1 MLRRSGQAAGH
12 ILHLLAEIVLGVVLL
27 AVVAAGLL
35 AGRLAE
41 GPINLAFLIPRVEA
55 ALNRPAGGPVL
66 TIGAA
71 ALGWEGFRSGFESP
85 LDLVFAN
92 VVLRGAGGAGIAE
105 IPRAEVSLSA
115 PELLIGRIVPRRIVI
130 EDPRVRVL
138 RDPEGRLEMALGR
151 RREAA
156 SPSPATASL
165 LGQVLA
171 ALNTPPGNDQSR
183 PARQFR
189 ELSQL
194 RILAIHGAELT
205 VLDQA
210 LGATWYAPTANLT
223 LTRGALGGLAGSG
236 RITLAVK
243 GRQAEIALKA
253 DLSEHGGLTVTANLS
268 PVRPAELAVILPR
281 LAPLAAV
288 DAPVTLD
295 AEFAMGGDTPE
306 PELRLHADVGAGDM
320 AFGGAVVPVAGG
332 ALALSVTRDRLIL
345 HQLALRLAGPG
356 NEPGPVLMVK
366 GTAALQAAGQAGDH
380 GAATWSGDVAVETA
394 GVNMAELSRYWPPA
408 IAPGGRAWVTSNITA
423 GTAKEARLALGF
435 TAPSDLGSVSL
446 TSVAGYVS
454 ASKLTVHWLRPVPP
468 LTDGEASLSITDAD
482 TLTIDVA
489 HAAEG
494 ALSVV
499 SGKVRITGLSAADQ
513 TASIAAR
520 IAGPLPA
527 VLGLLGQKRLNLLS
541 RFSLPFTDPSG
552 NTDTELTVALPLDDN
567 VTMDQ
572 VRMRADSTLTAV
584 HLGSVVSGQAFD
596 RGKLRLVADNAG
608 MSVPGQGALAGIP
621 ASFSYALDFAAGP
634 PGGVVQRGEASATA
648 NAAELAAL
656 GVGGLTGMLAGPI
669 RLAANFTVARDG
681 KGKAEMK
688 AGLTNAALTIAPLGF
703 TKPAGSAA
711 QAHAAIAFHAGRID
725 TIDGFG
731 LTGQGISLAGSASF
745 SGGRPMFVRLERAEI
760 GRTEAE
766 GSLRIPSN
774 GGPIAIVLSG
784 TTLDLSPR
792 FARQERKPKAAP
804 KPAAAARPPERGPP
818 WVVDAEFGRTLL
830 ANGQALSQCRLHAE
844 SDGAR
849 ITSARLTGTL
859 ASGRPLT
866 FTIAPDAGGR
876 TLAISTDDAGA
887 LLAAIDVT
895 QDVRD
900 GTFSLSARYDG
911 SEAGAP
917 LSGRAEMTDFR
928 VLKAPGLARVLQA
941 MTLYGLAQVLE
952 GPGMRFSKLIAP
964 FRLAGD
970 QLDLTDARAFNPS
983 LGLTIKGSVDLERRS
998 ANLSG
1003 TIVPAYFFNSL
1014 LGDIPL
1020 VGRLFSPEK
1029 GGGLFAAAYTID
1041 GPLDDPKVNVN
1052 PLAAITPGFLRGLF
1066 SMFNEKHS

>member
-1 MLRRSGQAAGH
+1 MLRRSGQAAAH

-41 GPINLAFLIPRVEA
+41 GPIDLAFLIPRVEA
-55 ALNRPAGGPVL
+55 ALNRPAAGPVL
-66 TIGAA
+66 TIGEA
-71 ALGWEGFRSGFESP
+71 ALGWEGFRNGFESP

-130 EDPRVRVL
+130 EDPRVRIV
-138 RDPEGRLEMALGR
+138 RDPEGRLEMAFGR

-156 SPSPATASL
+156 SPSPATAGL
-165 LGQVLA
+165 AGQVLA
-171 ALNTPPGNDQSR
+171 ALKAPPGNDQSP
-183 PARQFR
+183 PAQQFR

-205 VLDQA
+205 VVDQA

-223 LTRGALGGLAGSG
+223 LTRGAEGGLTGSG

-243 GRQAEIALKA
+243 GRQAEIALQA
-253 DLSEHGGLTVTANLS
+253 ALSERGGLAVTANLS
-268 PVRPAELAVILPR
+268 PIRPAELAAILPR

-295 AEFAMGGDTPE
+295 AEFAMGGEAPT
-306 PELRLHADVGAGDM
+306 PELRLQADVSAGDI
-320 AFGGAVVPVAGG
+320 ALGGAVVPIAGG
-332 ALALSVTRDRLIL
+332 ALALSATRDRLAL
-345 HQLALRLAGPG
+345 HPLVLRLAGPKG
-356 NEPGPVLMVK
+356 EAGPVLTVK
-366 GTAALQAAGQAGDH
+366 GAARLQAARN
-380 GAATWSGDVAVETA
+380 WSGDLSVETG
-394 GVNMAELSRYWPPA
+394 GVNMADLARYWPPA
-408 IAPGGRAWVTSNITA
+408 IAKGGRAWVTSNITA
-423 GTAKEARLALGF
+423 GTAEEARLALGF
-435 TAPSDLGSVSL
+435 TAPSDLGSLSL

-468 LTDGEASLSITDAD
+468 LTDGQASLSITGPD

-499 SGKVRITGLSAADQ
+499 GGKVRITGLSAPDQ
-513 TASIAAR
+513 DASIAAH

-527 VLGLLGQKRLNLLS
+527 VLGLLGQRRLNLLS

-552 NTDTELTVALPLDDN
+552 DTDTELTVALPLNDN

-572 VRMRADSTLTAV
+572 VRMRAESALTAV
-584 HLGSVVSGQAFD
+584 HLGSVVNGQSFD
-596 RGKLRLVADNAG
+596 QGKLKLTADNQG
-608 MSVPGQGALAGIP
+608 MSVSGQGALAGIP
-621 ASFSYALDFAAGP
+621 ARFSYALDFGAGP

-648 NAAELAAL
+648 NAAQLAAL
-656 GVGGLTGMLAGPI
+656 GVGGLAGTLAGPM
-669 RLAANFTVARDG
+669 RLAANFTLARDG
-681 KGKAEMK
+681 KGKAEVK
-688 AGLTNAALTIAPLGF
+688 AGLTDAALTITPLGF

-711 QAHAAIAFHAGRID
+711 QAHASIAFHAGRID
-725 TIDGFG
+725 AIDGFD

-745 SGGRPMFVRLERAEI
+745 SGGRPMFVRLDRAVI

-766 GSLRIPSN
+766 GSLRIPSD
-774 GGPIAIVLSG
+774 GGPIAVVLSG
-784 TTLDLSPR
+784 TMLDLSPR
-792 FARQERKPKAAP
+792 FARQEHKPTAAP
-804 KPAAAARPPERGPP
+804 KPAAAAKPPERGPP
-818 WVVDAEFGRTLL
+818 WVVDANFGQTLL
-830 ANGQALSQCRLHAE
+830 ANGQTLSQCRLHAE
-844 SDGAR
+844 SDGAH

-859 ASGRPLT
+859 ASGRPLS
-866 FTIAPDAGGR
+866 FAIAPDAGGR

-900 GTFSLSARYDG
+900 GTFALAARYDD

-917 LSGRAEMTDFR
+917 LSGSAEMDDFR
-928 VLKAPGLARVLQA
+928 VLKAPGLARVLQG

-952 GPGMRFSKLIAP
+952 GPGMRFTKLIAP

-983 LGLTIKGSVDLERRS
+983 LGLTIKGSVDLERRV
-998 ANLSG
+998 ADLSG

-1014 LGDIPL
+1014 LGNIPL

-1066 SMFNEKHS
+1066 SMFNEKHP